1 MSETPLKVERDG
13 AVVTLTLNA
22 PERRNGIVPELI
34 EAMLAAT
41 GAINADP
48 AINCAIL
55 TGADPAFCAGG
66 NLKGMYAREGV
77 YGAGF
82 DERKRFYAEGIQRL
96 TLAMTAIEVPVIA
109 AVNGPAIGAGLD
121 FVTMCP
127 IRIASERAT
136 FAESF
141 IKLGMISGDGGAW
154 LLPRAIGDAAAA
166 ELTLTGDTIDAET
179 ARSLGIV
186 SRVVPHDELLQTAL
200 AIAARIVRHPPAAIR
215 QNLQLLRASRRLE
228 LAGAL
233 DLASTM
239 QAQIQLSADHY
250 EAVCAAV
257 EKRAPVYT
265 GT

>member
-1 MSETPLKVERDG
+1 MTDSPLKVEREG
-13 AVVTLTLNA
+13 AVIILTLNA

-34 EAMLAAT
+34 EAMLVAVET
-41 GAINADP
+41 INADP
-48 AINCAIL
+48 STKCAIL

-82 DERKRFYAEGIQRL
+82 DERKRFYMEGIQRL
-96 TLAMTAIEVPVIA
+96 TLAMTSIAVPVIA

-127 IRIASERAT
+127 IRIASERAS

-141 IKLGMISGDGGAW
+141 IKLGMVSGDGGAW
-154 LLPRAIGDAAAA
+154 LLPRVIGDAAAA

-179 ARSLGIV
+179 AKSLGIV
-186 SRVVPHDELLQTAL
+186 SRIVAHAHLLSTARD
-200 AIAARIVRHPPAAIR
+200 IAARIVRHPPEAIR
-215 QNLQLLRASRRLE
+215 QNLKLLRESRRLD

-239 QAQIQLSADHY
+239 QANIQMTADHY
-250 EAVCAAV
+250 EAVSAAV
-257 EKRAPVYT
+257 EKRPAMFT
-265 GT
+265 GA

>member
-1 MSETPLKVERDG
+1 VSETPLKIERDG
-13 AVVTLTLNA
+13 AVVVLTLNA

-34 EAMLAAT
+34 ESMLRAVAD
-41 GAINADP
+41 INEDP
-48 AINCAIL
+48 AVNCAIL

-82 DERKRFYAEGIQRL
+82 DERKAYYVDGIQRL
-96 TLAMTAIEVPVIA
+96 TLAITGIEVPVIA

-121 FVTMCP
+121 LVTMCP
-127 IRIASERAT
+127 IRIASERAS

-141 IKLGMISGDGGAW
+141 IKLGMIAGDGGAW

-179 ARSLGIV
+179 ARALGIV
-186 SRVVPHDELLQTAL
+186 SRVVPHEDLMPTARD
-200 AIAARIVRHPPAAIR
+200 IAARIVRHPPQAIR
-215 QNLQLLRASRRLE
+215 QNLELLRASQHLN
-228 LAGAL
+228 LPDAL

-250 EAVCAAV
+250 EAISAAV

-265 GT
+265 GQ

>member
-1 MSETPLKVERDG
+1 MSETPLKIERDG
-13 AVVTLTLNA
+13 AVVVLTLNA

-34 EAMLAAT
+34 EAMLAAVS
-41 GAINADP
+41 AINADP

-82 DERKRFYAEGIQRL
+82 DERKRFYVEGIQRL
-96 TLAMTAIEVPVIA
+96 TLAMTSIAVPVIA

-166 ELTLTGDTIDAET
+166 ELTLTGDTIDAEA
-179 ARSLGIV
+179 ARTLGIV
-186 SRVVPHDELLQTAL
+186 SRVVPHAELMTTAR
-200 AIAARIVRHPPAAIR
+200 AIAARIVRHPPQAIR
-215 QNLQLLRASRRLE
+215 QNLALLRASRQFD
-228 LAGAL
+228 LAEAL
-233 DLASTM
+233 DMASTM
-239 QAQIQLSADHY
+239 QANIQLTADHY
-250 EAVCAAV
+250 EAISAAV

>member
-1 MSETPLKVERDG
+1 MNAAPLLVEREG
-13 AVVTLTLNA
+13 AVAILTLNA

-34 EAMLAAT
+34 DAMLAAVA
-41 GAINADP
+41 AINADP

-66 NLKGMYAREGV
+66 NLKGMYVREGV

-96 TLAMTAIEVPVIA
+96 TLAMTSIEVPVIA

-127 IRIASERAT
+127 IRIASDRAT

-154 LLPRAIGDAAAA
+154 LLPRTIGDAAAA
-166 ELTLTGDTIDAET
+166 EMTLTGDTIGAEA
-179 ARSLGIV
+179 ARALGIV
-186 SRVVPHDELLQTAL
+186 SRVVPHDTLMETARD
-200 AIAARIVRHPPAAIR
+200 IAERIVRHPPAAIR
-215 QNLQLLRASRRLE
+215 QNLALLRASRQVD
-228 LAGAL
+228 LAAAL

-239 QAQIQLSADHY
+239 QARIQLSADHY
-250 EAVCAAV
+250 EAVSAAV
-257 EKRAPVYT
+257 EKRLPVFS
-265 GT
+265 GS

>member
-1 MSETPLKVERDG
+1 MSDVPLKVEREG
-13 AVVTLTLNA
+13 AVAVLTLNA

-34 EAMLAAT
+34 EAMLAAV
-41 GAINADP
+41 AEINTDP
-48 AINCAIL
+48 VINCAIL

-82 DERKRFYAEGIQRL
+82 DARKAFYVDGIQRL
-96 TLAMTAIEVPVIA
+96 TLAMTSIEVPVIA

-141 IKLGMISGDGGAW
+141 IKLGMVSGDGGAW
-154 LLPRAIGDAAAA
+154 LLPRAIGDSAAA
-166 ELTLTGDTIDAET
+166 ELTLTGDTFDAET
-179 ARSLGIV
+179 ARALGIV
-186 SRVVPHDELLQTAL
+186 SRVVPHAELLTTSR
-200 AIAARIVRHPPAAIR
+200 AIAARIVQHPRAAIR
-215 QNLQLLRASRRLE
+215 QNLKLLRASRSLD
-228 LAGAL
+228 LAAAL

-239 QAQIQLSADHY
+239 QAQIQLTADHY
-250 EAVCAAV
+250 EAVSAAM
-257 EKRAPVYT
+257 EKRAPVFT

>member
-1 MSETPLKVERDG
+1 MSDTPLKVERDG
-13 AVVTLTLNA
+13 AVAILTLNA

-41 GAINADP
+41 AEINADP

-82 DERKRFYAEGIQRL
+82 DERKAFYVDGIQRL
-96 TLAMTAIEVPVIA
+96 TLAMTSIEVPVIA

-127 IRIASERAT
+127 IRIASERAS

-141 IKLGMISGDGGAW
+141 IKLGMVSGDGGAW
-154 LLPRAIGDAAAA
+154 LLPRAIGDSAAA
-166 ELTLTGDTIDAET
+166 ELTLTGDTIDAE
-179 ARSLGIV
+179 AAKALGIV
-186 SRVVPHDELLQTAL
+186 SRIVAHEDLLSTAL
-200 AIAARIVRHPPAAIR
+200 GIAQRIVRHPPAAIR
-215 QNLQLLRASRRLE
+215 QNLQLLRESRRLD
-228 LAGAL
+228 LAAAL

-239 QAQIQLSADHY
+239 QAKIQLSADHY
-250 EAVCAAV
+250 EAVSAAV
-257 EKRAPVYT
+257 EKRPAMFT
-265 GT
+265 GA

>member
-1 MSETPLKVERDG
+1 MSDTPLKVERDG
-13 AVVTLTLNA
+13 AVATLTLNA

-34 EAMLAAT
+34 EAMLSAVAE
-41 GAINADP
+41 IDAD
-48 AINCAIL
+48 ASISCAIL

-77 YGAGF
+77 YGAGY
-82 DERKRFYAEGIQRL
+82 EQRKAFYVDGIQRL
-96 TLAMTAIEVPVIA
+96 TLAMTSIKVPVIA

-127 IRIASERAT
+127 IRIASERAS

-166 ELTLTGDTIDAET
+166 EMTLTGDTIDAEA
-179 ARSLGIV
+179 ARALGIV
-186 SRVVPHDELLQTAL
+186 SRVVPHEDLMQTARD
-200 AIAARIVRHPPAAIR
+200 IAARIVRHPPQAIR
-215 QNLQLLRASRRLE
+215 GNLELLRASRRANLVE
-228 LAGAL
+228 AL
-233 DLASTM
+233 DMASTM
-239 QAQIQLSADHY
+239 QAKIQLTADHY
-250 EAVCAAV
+250 EAISAVV

-265 GT
+265 GS

>member
-1 MSETPLKVERDG
+1 VTDTPLKVEREG
-13 AVVTLTLNA
+13 AVVIMTLNA

-34 EAMLAAT
+34 EAMLRAVAE
-41 GAINADP
+41 INADP
-48 AINCAIL
+48 SINCAIL

-77 YGAGF
+77 FGEGF
-82 DERKRFYAEGIQRL
+82 EVRQLYYVEGIQRL
-96 TLAMTAIEVPVIA
+96 TLAMTSIEIPVIA

-127 IRIASERAT
+127 IRIASERAS

-154 LLPRAIGDAAAA
+154 LLPRVIGDAAAA
-166 ELTLTGDTIDAET
+166 EMTLTGDTIDAEA
-179 ARSLGIV
+179 ARALGIV
-186 SRVVPHDELLQTAL
+186 SRVVPHENLSRAARD
-200 AIAARIVRHPPAAIR
+200 IAERIVRHPPQAIR
-215 QNLQLLRASRRLE
+215 QNLKLLRQSRNLD
-228 LAGAL
+228 LAAAL
-233 DLASTM
+233 DMASTM
-239 QAQIQLSADHY
+239 QAQIQLTADHY

-257 EKRAPVYT
+257 EKRPAVFT